1 MVSLAFKANC
11 ELLLNKLGH
20 NRQIT
25 CIGTIG
31 ARPGLMESA
40 IIVKMLKHLLL
51 RPLLETTYCLIFL
64 LK

>member
-51 RPLLETTYCLIFL
+51 LLRPLLETTYS
-64 LK
+64 